1 MIIQGEDKMSKN
13 KILVVD
19 DEQDIC
25 NFVKNFFEERGF
37 EVLTA
42 LNGKQAL
49 AIAENENP
57 LLVLL
62 DIRMPHM
69 DGIET
74 LRCIKKKRPKDRV
87 IMVTCV
93 EDLDKMDEAKKLG
106 AEAYIT
112 KPLILG
118 ELVKAVT
125 DRIPKI
131 T

>member
-1 MIIQGEDKMSKN
+1 MSKN

-25 NFVKNFFEERGF
+25 NFVKNFFEERGL

-42 LNGKQAL
+42 SNGEEAL
-49 AIAENENP
+49 AIAENEEP

-62 DIRMPHM
+62 DIRMPRM

-87 IMVTCV
+87 IMVSCV
-93 EDLDKMDEAKKLG
+93 DDLDKMDEAKRLG

-125 DRIPKI
+125 DRIPK
-131 T
+131 

>member
-1 MIIQGEDKMSKN
+1 MS

-19 DEQDIC
+19 DERDVC

-42 LNGKQAL
+42 LDGKQAL
-49 AIAENENP
+49 TIAENENP
-57 LLVLL
+57 LIVLL
-62 DIRMPHM
+62 DIRMPEM

-74 LRCIKKKRPKDRV
+74 LRCIKKKRPKDKV

-93 EDLDKMDEAKKLG
+93 EDLDKMDEAKRLG

-112 KPLILG
+112 KPLVLG
-118 ELVKAVT
+118 ELVKAVM
-125 DRIPKI
+125 DRIPK
-131 T
+131 